1 MNKNKKATVDWM
13 IVVGAAIAVFVLAV
27 TIVLIG
33 RGTSEANTNLGN
45 FQSCKG
51 QKGECEQSCGPGK
64 VAYFKTLGCGSGD
77 YKDKQYC
84 CIPET

>member
-1 MNKNKKATVDWM
+1 MRKNKKAFEWGWLVTG
-13 IVVGAAIAVFVLAV
+13 IIAVVILVV
-27 TIVLIG
+27 TIFIIG
-33 RGTSEANTNLGN
+33 KGTSEANTNLGN